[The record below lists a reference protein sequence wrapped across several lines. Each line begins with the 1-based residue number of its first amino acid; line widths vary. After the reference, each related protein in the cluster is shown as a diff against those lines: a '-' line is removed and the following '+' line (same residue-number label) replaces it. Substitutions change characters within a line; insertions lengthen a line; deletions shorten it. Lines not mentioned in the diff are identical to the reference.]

1 MTRRLIISLSF
12 FWFFGLADGFGQ
24 TAKRPSFSAEALVNP
39 ELAQPGPEPTYTL
52 VINGG
57 VNCGYCRYLV
67 ANLSALEPCSQV
79 RVVLLIEDRADTIRA
94 RMAPV
99 LKLYPTY
106 SNAVQQHRFAQG
118 NEISP
123 QTFLFKGEEEVL
135 YIKGFKKNI
144 FARIRKAVAC
154 EGSPEAP

>member
-1 MTRRLIISLSF
+1 MIRRLSTILFLLLCQVSTVL
-12 FWFFGLADGFGQ
+12 GQ
-24 TAKRPSFSAEALVNP
+24 GANRPSFSAEALVNP
-39 ELAQPGPEPTYTL
+39 GVAQAGPEPPYTL

-67 ANLSALEPCSQV
+67 ANLSAVEHCSQV
-79 RVVLLIEDRADTIRA
+79 RVVLLIEDQADTIRA
-94 RMAPV
+94 RMEPV
-99 LKLYPTY
+99 LKLYPVY
-106 SNAVQQHRFAQG
+106 SNAVLKHRFAQG

-123 QTFLFKGEEEVL
+123 QTFLFKGNEEVL

-154 EGSPEAP
+154 EATPEAP